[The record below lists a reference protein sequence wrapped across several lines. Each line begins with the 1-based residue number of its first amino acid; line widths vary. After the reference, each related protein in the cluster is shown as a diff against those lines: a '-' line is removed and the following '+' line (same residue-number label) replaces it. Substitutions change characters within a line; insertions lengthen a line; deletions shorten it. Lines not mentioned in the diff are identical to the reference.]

1 MLYHFQAKIYGSPQP
16 LRSPRFTQ
24 NDMSDLMLR
33 RKLTLRA
40 HGRQVVFVKRPIE
53 HSRHVLM
60 KAFIWALYLPEYP
73 DLAVEID
80 VGDRYK
86 PDVVSLG
93 ADNRPRFW
101 GEAGEVGRDKIAALG
116 RRYRNAHFVIAR
128 WDERLAP
135 LAEIVRKALRGVERD
150 APFDLLRI
158 PSDAAE
164 RFVAAD
170 GEISITHADI
180 EWTRL

>member
-1 MLYHFQAKIYGSPQP
+1 
-16 LRSPRFTQ
+16 
-24 NDMSDLMLR
+24 MSDLSLR

-60 KAFIWALYLPEYP
+60 KAFIWALYLPAYP

-80 VGDRYK
+80 IGDRYR

-93 ADNRPRFW
+93 DDGRPRFW
-101 GEAGEVGRDKIAALG
+101 GEAGEVGRDKIRSLARRFPAAHL
-116 RRYRNAHFVIAR
+116 VIAR

-135 LAEIVRKALRGVERD
+135 LAGIVQTALRDARRE
-150 APFDLLRI
+150 APFDLLRL
-158 PSDAAE
+158 PPDAAE
-164 RFVAAD
+164 RFIAED
-170 GEISITHADI
+170 GEIVLAHADLP
-180 EWTRL
+180 EWRRL